1 MLFRL
6 TSPFSN
12 DTLWLQ
18 WIGGSAAMIMMFVI
32 GLTIGWGSPYL
43 AQFSAGDS
51 PFPASVDEISWI
63 ASIFHLGRL
72 PGAAIG
78 FIGNQYFGSKTT
90 MIGNGCGLM
99 LSWILVIA
107 ANSVAWIYV
116 ARFICGVAIEVAS
129 MSFPLYLGD
138 ISNSNIRGALIA
150 MTLNGLSLGILTGNI
165 MGAYISMRIFASISL
180 VPTISFVLI
189 FILIPQSPYYLT
201 SKRKLLDAE
210 KSILKYN
217 PKANISV
224 EVETIKQFVATTNT
238 MTFIDR
244 LREFNIPRNRKAG
257 IIVVVLAFFSQF
269 CGINAIAAYME
280 TIITRGMVTVV
291 TPSTVPILA
300 NGLGIVA
307 GLFMMYLADQV
318 GRRKMWVFSSC
329 GVCLAMTALATH
341 FYLLND
347 GLDPNLLQWI
357 PIISMV
363 AFTICFNMGLNCIPA
378 ILLSELF
385 GANIRTLAASIA
397 CAFAAVFAF
406 TSVNSY
412 QYLLEVIDE
421 SYIYWIYAIL
431 MVISAIFGLLLVP
444 EMKGKTLSEIQDVM
458 TKK

>member
-1 MLFRL
+1 MIFRL
-6 TSPFSN
+6 TSPFPN

-18 WIGGSAAMIMMFVI
+18 WIGGFAAMIMMFVV
-32 GLTIGWGSPYL
+32 GLTIGWASPYL
-43 AQFSAGDS
+43 AQFSTEDS
-51 PFPASVDEISWI
+51 PFPASVDEVSWI
-63 ASIFHLGRL
+63 ASIFQLGRL
-72 PGAAIG
+72 PGAALG
-78 FIGNQYFGSKTT
+78 FIGNQYLGSKTT

-107 ANSVAWIYV
+107 ANSVAWLYV

-129 MSFPLYLGD
+129 ISFPLYLGD
-138 ISNSNIRGALIA
+138 ISSSNIRGALIA

-165 MGAYISMRIFASISL
+165 MGAYISMRIFACISL

-201 SKRKLLDAE
+201 SKSKMQDAE

-224 EVETIKQFVATTNT
+224 EVETIKQFVATTSAV
-238 MTFIDR
+238 TFIDR

-257 IIVVVLAFFSQF
+257 LTVIILDLFAQF
-269 CGINAIAAYME
+269 CGLNPIATYME
-280 TIITRGMVTVV
+280 TIVTRGMVTVV
-291 TPSTVPILA
+291 TPSIVPILA

-307 GLFMMYLADQV
+307 GLLMMYLADAV
-318 GRRKMWVFSSC
+318 GRRRMWVYSSC
-329 GVCLAMTALATH
+329 GVCLAMTALGTH

-347 GLDPNLLQWI
+347 GLDPKHLQWI
-357 PIISMV
+357 PIISMIL
-363 AFTICFNMGLNCIPA
+363 FTICFNMGLNCIPA

-385 GANIRTLAASIA
+385 GANIRTLAASIS

-412 QYLLEVIDE
+412 QYLLELIDE
-421 SYIYWIYAIL
+421 SYIYWMYAIL
-431 MVISAIFGLLLVP
+431 MVVSAIFGLFLVP
-444 EMKGKTLSEIQDVM
+444 EMKGKTLKEIQDFM
-458 TKK
+458 TEK